1 MSARHA
7 GGVNAPLY
15 KPAFEHDACGVGFVA
30 RVSGEQG
37 HDILVKA
44 LQAVGNVTHRGAVD
58 ADAKTGDGSGVLTQL
73 PRKLLVREAERRGFM
88 VNRPEDLALGM
99 VFLPRDDL
107 VARDLCTAVVDH
119 ALRSQGLTVVGWRE
133 VPVDI
138 GALGEKALDTRPEI
152 RQVIIARPS
161 GLVDDTTFERAL
173 YRARKEAERRIA
185 EHGVE
190 GFYVPSMSSRTVIY
204 KGLMLSAQ
212 LPAFYTDL
220 RDPSYETALAI
231 FHQRYSTNTLPN
243 WFLAQ
248 PFRFLAH
255 NGEINTVQGNRNWMR
270 SREVS
275 CNSPVWGQDL
285 SALSPIVSPN
295 GSDSASLDNVLEL
308 IEQSG
313 RDVLHS
319 MMMMVPPAWENM
331 SEMEPRL
338 RDFYRFHDAVI
349 EPWDGPAGLSFTD
362 GFTVGAVLDRNGL
375 RPSRYK
381 IDRDGLVVAASE
393 VGVVDMDDANI
404 VEKGRLGPGQML
416 AVDTVRHRILHNDEL
431 KREISERRPY
441 GEWVSRSMVSLAD
454 LATLPIGER
463 NGLNGHANGHAN
475 GANGHAHLNGH
486 ANGAGEIVAHGGDGA
501 ATSAADLMPI
511 QQAFG
516 YTAEEVKFIIR
527 PMGADGKDPIFSMG
541 DDTPMAVLSRV
552 PRLLYAFF
560 KQRFAQVTNPPIDP
574 LREELV
580 MSLRTLVGPR
590 RSMLE
595 ETPDHAKLLELVSP
609 VLLQEQ
615 MALLRTLKRDSLVAK
630 TLDATFAVADGPDGL
645 RKGVDR
651 LCAAAGDALAQGA
664 TVLIISDRAVSK
676 ERAPIPSLMATGAVH
691 HHLIAAGTRM
701 RADLI
706 VESGDA
712 WDVHHFACLIGYGA
726 AAVHPWLALETIAAE
741 LEAEFQQDLVIA
753 RKKREDTSEREAD
766 WKANSKATIAK
777 QQAQFVHAA
786 ELGLFKIMS
795 KMGIST
801 ISSYRGAQ
809 IFEAL
814 GLAKEVV
821 NHCFVGT
828 VSDVG
833 GVGFA
838 EIGTDLLGR
847 HGAGYPQPITE
858 GPAAKRG
865 RLPDYGFI
873 RFRREGEY
881 HAFQPLVVR
890 ALHSAAR
897 NDDYE
902 AYQQFSK
909 LVHARIP
916 MTVRDLLEFKP
927 GTPIPLREVESVE
940 SIRRRFVSTAMSLG
954 ALSPEAHRTLAVA
967 MNRIGARS
975 NSGEGGEDPVNYVPD
990 AHGDLGHNKI
1000 KQVASARFGVT
1011 AEYLMMADEI
1021 EIKMAQGAKPGE
1033 GGQLPGAKNNDLIA
1047 KLRFTIPGI
1056 TLISPP
1062 PHHDI
1067 YSIEDLA
1074 QLIYDLKMTNPRA
1087 RVGVKL
1093 VASAGVGTIA
1103 AGVAK
1108 AYADYILISG
1118 HDGGTGAS
1126 PLSSIKNT
1134 GSPWELGLAETQQ
1147 TLVLNELRGRITLR
1161 TDGGLKTGRDVVVAA
1176 MLGAEEYGFGTAAV
1190 VAIGCDM
1197 ARACHLNTC
1206 PTGVAT
1212 QDPVYRA
1219 KFDGTA
1225 EMAVHYFTH
1234 VAMEVREILASLG
1247 FRKLDE
1253 IIGRPELLAER
1264 TLPEGDRGRLLD
1276 LTPILTRVDPTGSRP
1291 RLHVQNR
1298 NIRPTDT
1305 ALDPEIV
1312 RDAQDALETGKRVTL
1327 PYTIQN
1333 AHRTVGARL
1342 AGEIARRYGS
1352 TGLPDGTIELR
1363 FKGSAGQSFGAWA
1376 TNGMRMVLEGEAN
1389 DYVAKGLCGGEIAI
1403 MPSAEA
1409 SFEPHENVILG
1420 NTTLYGATSGRL
1432 FASGRAGER
1441 FAVRN
1446 SGATAVVEGTG
1457 DHCCEY
1463 MTGGTVVVL
1472 GETGRNFAAG
1482 MSNGVAYVF
1491 DPDNTLPERYN
1502 PEMVHLERVME
1513 LDHLEQLYA
1522 LIDEHFAKTGSPRA
1536 RLILDAWESYRTQFW
1551 QVVPGARPYPD
1562 PALEQARVGAR
1573 AEEGKFERA

>member
-1 MSARHA
+1 MNARHA
-7 GGVNAPLY
+7 GEVNAPLY

-73 PRKLLVREAERRGFM
+73 PRKLLVREAGRRGFR
-88 VNRPEDLALGM
+88 VDRPEDLALGM

-107 VARDLCTAVVDH
+107 VARDLCTALMDH
-119 ALRSQGLTVVGWRE
+119 ALRAQGLTVVGWRE
-133 VPVDI
+133 VPVDL
-138 GALGEKALDTRPEI
+138 GALGEKALDTRPEV

-173 YRARKEAERRIA
+173 YRARKEAEKRIA
-185 EHGVE
+185 DQGVE
-190 GFYVPSMSSRTVIY
+190 GFYVPSLSSRTVVY
-204 KGLMLSAQ
+204 KGLMLSTQ

-220 RDPSYETALAI
+220 RDPDYETALAI
-231 FHQRYSTNTLPN
+231 FHQRYSTNTMPN
-243 WFLAQ
+243 WYLAQ

-270 SREVS
+270 AREAGKTTS
-275 CNSPVWGQDL
+275 VWGQDL
-285 SALSPIVSPN
+285 SSIAPIVSMN

-331 SEMEPRL
+331 AEMEPRL
-338 RDFYRFHDAVI
+338 RDFYRYHDAVI

-393 VGVVDMDDANI
+393 VGVVDMDDSNVI
-404 VEKGRLGPGQML
+404 EKGRLGPGQML
-416 AVDTVRHRILHNDEL
+416 AVDTVRHRILHNDDL

-441 GEWVSRSMVSLAD
+441 GEWVSRSMVSLSDLKTVPVAD
-454 LATLPIGER
+454 K
-463 NGLNGHANGHAN
+463 NGLNGHANGTN
-475 GANGHAHLNGH
+475 GLNGH
-486 ANGAGEIVAHGGDGA
+486 ANGTNGILSHGTDGA
-501 ATSAADLMPI
+501 STSAASLMPI

-527 PMGADGKDPIFSMG
+527 PMGADGKDPVFSMG

-552 PRLLYAFF
+552 SRLLYAYF

-595 ETPDHAKLLELVSP
+595 ETPDHAKLLELASP

-615 MALLRTLKRDSLVAK
+615 MALLRTLNRDSLVAR
-630 TLDATFAVADGPDGL
+630 TLDATFAVAEGNAGL
-645 RKGVDR
+645 QQGIDQ
-651 LCAAAGDALAQGA
+651 LCAAAAEAVNAGA
-664 TVLIISDRAVSK
+664 TVIIISDRAVGRD
-676 ERAPIPSLMATGAVH
+676 RAPIPSLMAVGAVH
-691 HHLIAAGTRM
+691 HHLITAGTRM

-726 AAVHPWLALETIAAE
+726 AAVHPWLALETIGAE

-777 QQAQFVHAA
+777 HQAQFAHAA

-814 GLAKEVV
+814 GLGKDVIAR
-821 NHCFVGT
+821 CFVDT
-828 VSDVG
+828 VSDLG
-833 GVGFA
+833 GVGFT
-838 EIGTDLLGR
+838 ELGADILAR
-847 HGAGYPQPITE
+847 HKAGFPEPVTE
-858 GPAAKRG
+858 GPAGKPAGRV

-873 RFRREGEY
+873 RYRREGES

-890 ALHSAAR
+890 ALQAAAT

-902 AYQQFSK
+902 EYKRFSD
-909 LVHARIP
+909 LVHARVP
-916 MTVRDLLEFKP
+916 LAVRDLLDFKP

-940 SIRRRFVSTAMSLG
+940 TIRRRFVSTAMSLG

-975 NSGEGGEDPVNYVPD
+975 NSGEGGEDPKNYVPD
-990 AHGDLGHNKI
+990 EHGDLGHNKI

-1011 AEYLMMADEI
+1011 AEYLTMADEI

-1033 GGQLPGAKNNDLIA
+1033 GGQLPGMKNNETIA

-1093 VASAGVGTIA
+1093 VAEAGVGTIA

-1147 TLVLNELRGRITLR
+1147 TLVVNELRGRITLR
-1161 TDGGLKTGRDVVVAA
+1161 TDGGLKTGRDVVMAA

-1219 KFDGTA
+1219 KFTGTA

-1264 TLPEGDRGRLLD
+1264 ALPAGERGALLD
-1276 LTPILTRVDPTGSRP
+1276 LSPILTRVDPTGSRP
-1291 RLHVQNR
+1291 RIHVVNR
-1298 NIRPTDT
+1298 NVRPSDT

-1352 TGLPDGTIELR
+1352 KGLPDGTIEMR

-1376 TNGMRMVLEGEAN
+1376 TNGMRMILEGEAN

-1409 SFEPHENVILG
+1409 GFEPHENVILG
-1420 NTTLYGATSGRL
+1420 NTTLYGATSGRF
-1432 FASGRAGER
+1432 FASGLAGER

-1446 SGATAVVEGTG
+1446 SGATAVVEGVG
-1457 DHCCEY
+1457 DHGCEY

-1472 GETGRNFAAG
+1472 GEVGRNFAAG

-1491 DPDNTLPERYN
+1491 DPEDKLPERYN
-1502 PEMVHLERVME
+1502 PEMVHLERVMA

-1536 RLILDAWESYRTQFW
+1536 RLILDAWDSYRTQFW
-1551 QVVPGARPYPD
+1551 QVVPGSRPYPD
-1562 PALEQARVGAR
+1562 PEVVKERVQAGAS
-1573 AEEGKFERA
+1573 ADKAERA